1 MKIRSEH
8 GTVVAWR
15 HGCHQ
20 IVDDGAV
27 LIDGSSIV
35 AVGARAEI
43 LSGEASQADQVIDAS
58 GRLVIPDLNAWN
70 MLDKSFVYGGGG
82 ECAGSVLG
90 AMAPIVLTSRADSLE
105 ARVAS
110 VALASLAARH

>member
-1 MKIRSEH
+1 VKIRIEH

-15 HGCHQ
+15 HGRHE

-35 AVGARAEI
+35 AVVAPDEVLARED
-43 LSGEASQADQVIDAS
+43 SQADQ
-58 GRLVIPDLNAWN
+58 
-70 MLDKSFVYGGGG
+70 
-82 ECAGSVLG
+82 VLG

-105 ARVAS
+105 ARIAS